1 MYSKILNHMK
11 KLFNEGINDDAVL
24 MERTASTLG
33 LDWDEYEDALA
44 DCALEVT
51 SGCF

>member
-11 KLFNEGINDDAVL
+11 KLFNEGIEDDAIL
-24 MERTASTLG
+24 MEKTASALG
-33 LDWDEYEDALA
+33 LDWDEHEDTLF
-44 DCALEVT
+44 DCAMEVT